1 MKQAAK
7 ILSALLIIFLSQA
20 CGLNDLSKHQIKTL
34 DSLGGAVNAAT
45 QTLQKND
52 STAINKLLKTY
63 QIYAQFINTK
73 LIDTLSKS
81 EAIEISGFFESG
93 ESLLAY
99 MSNRTKLLNRLK
111 LINNQTQK
119 LSKDIQNHAIDE
131 EQAEVYFQNEINE
144 AGQVIPIVMNE
155 QKLYYTN
162 VQKLIASTHLVK
174 EIIKQHN
181 QQQLPI
187 IVDTQNN

>member
-144 AGQVIPIVMNE
+144 AGQVIPSVMNE

-162 VQKLIASTHLVK
+162 VQKLTASTHLVK